1 MGTSDVRQ
9 LNDEEMAR
17 LPLARAAME
26 EAGRAG
32 TSTRFNFFAAFDGT
46 NNDQGN
52 LKLSGDPYPTNI
64 GNLDQQAN
72 RSVSDTFRRNY
83 YPGVGTGGDQG
94 NIVNAGPNPTPAIDA
109 AAERA
114 YADFSDAAQKYLKD
128 NPGATPADL
137 GASVTGFSRGCATA
151 VRFAQLVNDRGLV
164 APDGTMVAPPGS
176 VPITGMALMDPVA
189 TGVKGETG
197 IPANV
202 KGQVLV
208 VQAEHEH
215 RSHFR
220 PLDYSDDPRVTTVL
234 HPGNHVGVGGGYDRN
249 GTAANVHEGV
259 TAYFQR
265 RGVPLADVPPEQ
277 RYHLNERAM
286 IRTEAFQTARN
297 GEVLTERDGESPPDG
312 RDRPRL
318 QWPVDDATQPRV
330 TVKPRLSEQTK
341 AQIRQS
347 YTELAPG
354 LKAHGLD
361 SEQCLQVSAACV
373 AKAAEHPHW
382 GDPKRYL
389 LSKDGQHVA
398 VQHHNGRFDEV
409 KVHEALQSSTGA
421 HLDRAQALQQ
431 TPEPTAP
438 QTERAAPVQTEPAL
452 AR

>member
-9 LNDEEMAR
+9 LNDEEIAR

-52 LKLSGDPYPTNI
+52 LKLSGDPHPTNI
-64 GNLDQQAN
+64 GNLDRQAS
-72 RSVSDTFRRNY
+72 RSVSDNFQKAY

-94 NIVNAGPNPTPAIDA
+94 NVVNAGPNPTPAIDA

-114 YADFSDAAQKYLKD
+114 YRDFSRAAQTYLKQT
-128 NPGATPADL
+128 PGATPADL
-137 GASVTGFSRGCATA
+137 GASVTGFSRGCAAA
-151 VRFAQLVNDRGLV
+151 VRFAHLVNDRGLV
-164 APDGTMVAPPGS
+164 APDGTVVAPPGS
-176 VPITGMALMDPVA
+176 IPVTGMALMDPVA

-208 VQAEHEH
+208 VQAEHEN
-215 RSHFR
+215 RSWFR
-220 PLDYSDDPRVTTVL
+220 PLDYGDDPRVTTVK
-234 HPGNHVGVGGGYDRN
+234 HPGNHVGVGGGYDRD

-277 RYHLNERAM
+277 RHNPHERAM
-286 IRTEAFQTARN
+286 IRTENYQTARN
-297 GEVLTERDGESPPDG
+297 GDVLTDEDGNK
-312 RDRPRL
+312 
-318 QWPVDDATQPRV
+318 QPRWPLDDETKPRI
-330 TVKPRLSEQTK
+330 TVKPLMSEQTR
-341 AQIRQS
+341 AQLRQS

-354 LKAHGLD
+354 LKARGLD

-373 AKAAEHPHW
+373 AKAAEHPDW

-389 LSKDGQHVA
+389 LSKNGEQVA
-398 VQHHNGRFDEV
+398 VQHQYGRFDEV
-409 KVHEALQSSTGA
+409 RVNEALQSSTTA

-431 TPEPTAP
+431 TQPTPAVQP
-438 QTERAAPVQTEPAL
+438 ERAAPVQTEPAL
-452 AR
+452 TR

>member
-1 MGTSDVRQ
+1 MGTSDVRR
-9 LNDEEMAR
+9 LTDEEMAG

-32 TSTRFNFFAAFDGT
+32 TSSRFNFFAAFDGT

-52 LKLSGDPYPTNI
+52 LKLSDDPHPTNV
-64 GNLDQQAN
+64 GNLDRQAK

-94 NIVNAGPNPTPAIDA
+94 NQSHAAFWPTEPINA
-109 AAERA
+109 AAEKA
-114 YADFSDAAQKYLKD
+114 YNDFSDAAQKYLKD

-137 GASVTGFSRGCATA
+137 GASVTGFSRGCAAA

-164 APDGTMVAPPGS
+164 APDGTVIAPPGS
-176 VPITGMALMDPVA
+176 VPVTGMALMDPVA

-197 IPANV
+197 IPPNV
-202 KGQVLV
+202 RGQVLV

-220 PLDYSDDPRVTTVL
+220 PLDYSDDPRVTTVS
-234 HPGNHVGVGGGYDRN
+234 HPGNHVGVGGGYDRQ

-277 RYHLNERAM
+277 RYNPGERAM
-286 IRTEAFQTARN
+286 IRTEAYQTARN
-297 GEVLTERDGESPPDG
+297 GEVLTDRDGESPPDG
-312 RDRPRL
+312 REKPRL
-318 QWPVDDATQPRV
+318 QWPVDDAGQPRV

-341 AQIRQS
+341 ALLRQS

-354 LKAHGLD
+354 LKARGLD
-361 SEQCLQVSAACV
+361 ADRCLQVSAACV
-373 AKAAEHPHW
+373 AKAAEHPDW
-382 GDPKRYL
+382 GHPKRFL
-389 LSKDGQHVA
+389 LSKDGEQVA
-398 VQHHNGRFDEV
+398 VQHQNGRFDEV
-409 KVHEALQSSTGA
+409 QVDAALQQSTTT

-431 TPEPTAP
+431 TPEPAAP
-438 QTERAAPVQTEPAL
+438 QPDRGAPVQSEPVL